1 MLNLKQSLI
10 KIRDR
15 PETWFSPGRELVTN
29 EIISH
34 AWARLKMGGIFSKT
48 LNLLRSG
55 RVSPTLKKYF
65 IKRSRYYTYQASGA
79 LTRQTIVKTLRDMG
93 LSTGDVV
100 CVHSSFSSLGYVE
113 GGPGT
118 FIEALEEVVG
128 ASGTIMMPTFSM
140 TGSMLSY
147 LESGQVFDAGR
158 TPSKVGLVTET
169 FRQWPGVRRSLHPTN
184 SVAAKGPLANDLL
197 AGHEQSSKPF
207 GLETPFG
214 RLAPYGGKILMI
226 HTHIHSF
233 LHHVQDLV
241 DFPNLYLDG
250 TRTTKVINEKGI
262 ESIVETQVMRA
273 RIPYFL
279 ILPGTNGYQED
290 YALLHDYALIF
301 PESRA
306 PSLLKAGY
314 RLNNHSAIWDR
325 QKALEAQNIF
335 RTADLG
341 AARVGLLQAASFLN
355 TIRPEMVS
363 LLAKHHSLYDVEKI
377 QSLHLP
383 YL

>member
-1 MLNLKQSLI
+1 M
-10 KIRDR
+10 R
-15 PETWFSPGRELVTN
+15 
-29 EIISH
+29 
-34 AWARLKMGGIFSKT
+34 MGGIFSKT
-48 LNLLRSG
+48 LNLLTSG
-55 RVSPTLKKYF
+55 KVSPALKKYF
-65 IKRSRYYTYQASGA
+65 AKRSRYYTYQVSAP
-79 LTRQTIVKTLRDMG
+79 LTRHTIVNALRDIE

-100 CVHSSFSSLGYVE
+100 CVHSSFSSLGYVT

-140 TGSMLSY
+140 TGSMQSY
-147 LESGQVFDAGR
+147 LESGEVFDIGR
-158 TPSKVGLVTET
+158 TPSKVGVVTET

-184 SVAAKGPLANDLL
+184 SVAAKGPLASELL
-197 AGHEQSSKPF
+197 AGHEQSIRPF

-226 HTHIHSF
+226 NTHIHSF

-241 DFPNLYLDG
+241 HFPNLYLDG
-250 TRTTKVINEKGI
+250 TRTTRVINENGVQSTI
-262 ESIVETQVMRA
+262 ETQVMRA
-273 RIPYFL
+273 RVPYYV
-279 ILPGTNGYQED
+279 ILPGTDGCQED

-306 PSLLKAGY
+306 PSLLKAGF
-314 RLNNHSAIWDR
+314 RLNNHPAIWER

-341 AARVGLLQAASFLN
+341 AARVGLLQAAPFLDA
-355 TIRPEMVS
+355 IRPELES
-363 LLAKHHSLYDVEKI
+363 LLAEYRSSYSVEKI
-377 QSLHLP
+377 QRLHLP